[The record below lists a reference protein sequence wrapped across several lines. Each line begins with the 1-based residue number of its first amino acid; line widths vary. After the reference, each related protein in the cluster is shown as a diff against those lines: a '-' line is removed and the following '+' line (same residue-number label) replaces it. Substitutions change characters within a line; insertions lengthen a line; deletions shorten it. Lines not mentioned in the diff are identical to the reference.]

1 MKCKAFIIVLILGW
15 LMFSAGRLEK
25 AEVMAA
31 TRCCNASECSPAAN
45 YSVTCVGVGSPCP
58 PNKGTCYYTY
68 QYATCLTWSAWGS
81 CNLDPNGLCYQ
92 TRFCVNPSWLTTYQ
106 ISQCAC
112 PTPTPVPATPT
123 PTPTPTPV
131 PNPSC
136 TVDLLPAS
144 ASVAVGSKTSF
155 DASVANILNGTISQV
170 NFSSLNTSI
179 ATVFPLSDSS
189 PVYSTEATGVNVGST
204 TIRAGV
210 IMSGAER
217 CFDTSAITVTLPGP
231 WWQVKDAD
239 VTTNGNL
246 ISPIPASCTLP
257 ACNPVFGLKGTG
269 GFPGVPAYGG
279 TTADFQ
285 AGAGTGNAA
294 EAPYN
299 WLASSSYQ
307 GKIYDYAYFA
317 RQIPSDVA
325 FTEITTPTVNG
336 GDFNSGGAPSRG
348 YVWYHYNGATL
359 GNMIIS
365 GNINLTGSRRVV
377 LLVEGADLYITG
389 RIGIQSSGN
398 GFFMAVVGKDA
409 NGLKGNI
416 IVDPAVSHP
425 TSPGLE
431 GIFVAEREFRTGA
444 GTSQLWV
451 RGSVVAYDGFLLQRN
466 LNASNSTK
474 PAELFEYAPEL
485 MSVFPQV
492 FTTRRMRWKEVAP

>member
-1 MKCKAFIIVLILGW
+1 MKSLRLKWLGVFIGLFLAGW
-15 LMFSAGRLEK
+15 MVAGQPQAVFGQVIIGSCGSASQTYVWSCGRAPTCANRSRSETWPCARFEDGRCMFYYEW
-25 AEVMAA
+25 
-31 TRCCNASECSPAAN
+31 CQ
-45 YSVTCVGVGSPCP
+45 
-58 PNKGTCYYTY
+58 CYYRKPPPPGGW
-68 QYATCLTWSAWGS
+68 CERKCSNVWIS
-81 CNLDPNGLCYQ
+81 CG
-92 TRFCVNPSWLTTYQ
+92 
-106 ISQCAC
+106 
-112 PTPTPVPATPT
+112 PASTPT
-123 PTPTPTPV
+123 PTPTPAPTATPTPV
-131 PNPSC
+131 PTPSPSC

-217 CFDTSAITVTLPGP
+217 CFDTSAITVTAPGP
-231 WWQVKDAD
+231 WWQVKDSD
-239 VTTNGNL
+239 VSTSGNL

-317 RQIPSDVA
+317 RQIPSDVT

-398 GFFMAVVGKDA
+398 GFFMVVVGKDA

>member
-1 MKCKAFIIVLILGW
+1 
-15 LMFSAGRLEK
+15 MFLAGRLEN
-25 AEVMAA
+25 AGVMAA
-31 TRCCNASECSPAAN
+31 TRCCNVSECSPAAN
-45 YSVTCVGVGSPCP
+45 YSVTCVGVRSPCP
-58 PNKGTCYYTY
+58 PIGGVGRYGTCYYTY

-112 PTPTPVPATPT
+112 PTSAPPPPPPPPPT

-131 PNPSC
+131 PVPSC
-136 TVDLLPAS
+136 TVVLYPETPPDVSITMGLKAEFR
-144 ASVAVGSKTSF
+144 ASVG
-155 DASVANILNGTISQV
+155 NILNGTVSQV
-170 NFSSLNTSI
+170 NFISGNTGI
-179 ATVFPLSDSS
+179 ATVSPASDTTV
-189 PVYSTEATGVNVGST
+189 VYLTEATGVGVGST

-217 CFDTSAITVTLPGP
+217 CSDTSTITITPPGP
-231 WWQVKDAD
+231 WWQVKDSD

-257 ACNPVFGLKGTG
+257 ACNPVFGLRGAG
-269 GFPGVPAYGG
+269 GFPGVPLYGG
-279 TTADFQ
+279 ATADFQ

-307 GKIYDYAYFA
+307 GKTYDYAYFA
-317 RQIPSDVA
+317 RQIPPDVT
-325 FTEITTPTVNG
+325 FTEITTATVNG

-389 RIGIQSSGN
+389 RIGIQSPGN